1 MQPLRVLL
9 ADDHE
14 FFRGSLAA
22 FLGEQKGL
30 EIVGQAANGNEAV
43 ELADR
48 FHPDLVLMD
57 LHMPHRNGISAMQM
71 IKRRCPWIKV
81 VILSMHGNDVY
92 RMKAEESGA
101 DGFIGKER
109 MKSGLT
115 EVLGFHTA
123 LHGTS
128 LVTGKLARSA

>member
-1 MQPLRVLL
+1 MQTLRVLL

-14 FFRGSLAA
+14 YFRCSVAA

-48 FHPDLVLMD
+48 FRPDLVLMD
-57 LHMPHRNGISAMQM
+57 LHMPHRDGISAMQM

-81 VILSMHGNDVY
+81 VILSMHGSDVY
-92 RMKAEESGA
+92 REKAEESGA

-109 MKSGLT
+109 MKSGLK
-115 EVLGFHTA
+115 EVLVSHTTR
-123 LHGTS
+123 HVTS
-128 LVTGKLARSA
+128 TATGILARTA